1 MILSLILAAFD
12 GGKYLVRNFE
22 VISSQVAIEFFSKQ
36 LNYIFVLSLS
46 EKGKS
51 IKLTTYV
58 GTSFAFGYHKSLES
72 SRFAHLDHRCEDIQ
86 IDICSAPSESILS

>member
-1 MILSLILAAFD
+1 MEKNTWLEILD
-12 GGKYLVRNFE
+12 
-22 VISSQVAIEFFSKQ
+22 VISSQKAIESFGRK
-36 LNYIFVLSLS
+36 LNHIFALSLS

-72 SRFAHLDHRCEDIQ
+72 SRYAHLDHHWEDIQ
-86 IDICSAPSESILS
+86 IDIYSAPSESTPS